1 MTTPHTVHKPRHS
14 TTTYALGAWV
24 VLMVL
29 TGATWW
35 IGADHDVAGLGR
47 DISMISILVL
57 TFAKIYVVGHAF
69 MELREAAPWLHR
81 TFIVWCVGL
90 CLTLSIYYLHRIG

>member
-1 MTTPHTVHKPRHS
+1 MTALALSKPHDRGTR
-14 TTTYALGAWV
+14 YAIGAWV

-47 DISMISILVL
+47 SISMVSILVL

-81 TFIVWCVGL
+81 TFLLWCVGL
-90 CLTLSIYYLHRIG
+90 CLTLSTYYLYRIA